1 MGAALAATAS
11 SRPSARRARTPLAGR
26 YMPVPASAQPAS
38 RSISSG
44 ANPARPS
51 ALASASPASPP
62 PTTKIRARCMSP
74 SLVPLAAMG
83 LVFAELLKAR
93 SRQGVVMA

>member
-11 SRPSARRARTPLAGR
+11 SSPSAPRARTPLAGR
-26 YMPVPASAQPAS
+26 YMPVPAASQPAS

-51 ALASASPASPP
+51 ALASASPASPA
-62 PTTKIRARCMSP
+62 PTTKIRAPCMT
-74 SLVPLAAMG
+74 SLP
-83 LVFAELLKAR
+83 VFRFRAHGA
-93 SRQGVVMA
+93 SVC